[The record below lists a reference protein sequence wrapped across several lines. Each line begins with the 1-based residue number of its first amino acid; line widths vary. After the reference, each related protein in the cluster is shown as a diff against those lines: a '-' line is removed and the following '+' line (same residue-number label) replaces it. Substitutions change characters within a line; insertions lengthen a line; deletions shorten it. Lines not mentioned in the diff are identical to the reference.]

1 MQKRVDVAEGMHK
14 RVIIADEPWC
24 CWNILERMIHYC
36 WWSMDLRVWHVTKA
50 TKTEKTR
57 QTQSKTKILLT
68 VFINCGGVA
77 HNEFLLE
84 GGTRRG
90 LREIVPQKGPDL
102 SINNSRILHLLIMQS
117 LFVSWL
123 LKIQQTLL
131 HKRRIVQICHHVT
144 F

>member
-1 MQKRVDVAEGMHK
+1 MKHGFT
-14 RVIIADEPWC
+14 C
-24 CWNILERMIHYC
+24 L
-36 WWSMDLRVWHVTKA
+36 
-50 TKTEKTR
+50 TR
-57 QTQSKTKILLT
+57 HQSNQDRKNSSNSIKTKILLT
-68 VFINCGGVA
+68 VFINCRGVA